1 MITFVLIPN
10 QRYGRFSS
18 AREHSFLLMM
28 AGTWLRQ
35 SRPSFRLAIERHW
48 TGL

>member
-1 MITFVLIPN
+1 
-10 QRYGRFSS
+10 
-18 AREHSFLLMM
+18 LLMM